1 MHDRLLKVEGEYVML
16 QDAIESYK
24 RQVRMLEQS
33 IDPGLDRMIV

>member
-1 MHDRLLKVEGEYVML
+1 MHDRLVKVEGEFVML

-33 IDPGLDRMIV
+33 VDPALDKLAI